1 MKKYDYAEAVKE
13 DIRAWLEENRDM
25 RELKESLKDEYISND
40 TVNCLNDELWVVDS
54 ITGNA
59 SGSYTYNAWQAEE
72 YLCHNWSLLSE
83 AYREFGGEP
92 DLDNPEGCDVTIRC
106 YLLYGCL
113 TEVLEEIADA

>member
-1 MKKYDYAEAVKE
+1 MERYNYAEAVKA
-13 DIRAWLEENRDM
+13 DIRAWLEENRSMD
-25 RELKESLKDEYISND
+25 ELKESLQDEYTFNA
-40 TVNCLNDELWVVDS
+40 TVDRLNDELWVEDS

-59 SGSYTYNAWQAEE
+59 SGSYTCNRWQAEE
-72 YLCHNWSLLSE
+72 YLCHNWGLLSE

>member
-1 MKKYDYAEAVKE
+1 MERYNYAESVKE
-13 DIRAWLEENRDM
+13 DIRAWLEESRDM
-25 RELKESLKDEYISND
+25 CELKESLKDEYIFND
-40 TVNCLNDELWVVDS
+40 TVNCLTDELWVTDS

-59 SGSYTYNAWQAEE
+59 SGSYTYSAWKAEE
-72 YLCHNWSLLSE
+72 YLCHNLGLVSE

-92 DLDNPEGCDVTIRC
+92 DLDDPEACDVTIRC